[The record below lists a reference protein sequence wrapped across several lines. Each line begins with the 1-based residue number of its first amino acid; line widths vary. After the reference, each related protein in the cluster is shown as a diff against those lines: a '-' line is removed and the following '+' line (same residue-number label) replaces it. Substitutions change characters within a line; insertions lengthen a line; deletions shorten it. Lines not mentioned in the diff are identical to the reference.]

1 MLVGVLTRG
10 TRLTGVLSSGGR
22 SGPDSYVPI
31 DVEEITVD
39 DLFTPA

>member
-31 DVEEITVD
+31 DVDDIVVD
-39 DLFTPA
+39 DLIFS